1 MDEYQHME
9 RFSMEN
15 EYQDGMWID
24 GEFFAR
30 KRKSSR
36 RQTKEEAL
44 YGFEESDSDDDDS
57 SANKRRRD
65 VMKKGDLT
73 KPVNFVSTGKVMPSE
88 EIDRNEEEA
97 SEVRVGVGLGF
108 GVPGLGLGAGVG
120 LGVGVESGAHGKAG
134 EEEEEEEELLPS
146 AFGKRIKEGA
156 EKKEREREKGK
167 QAASKAK
174 SLASGG
180 PGSGPVFEM
189 HTKGIGMKLLEK
201 MGYKGG
207 GLGKNQQGIAM
218 PIEAKLRPKNMGM
231 GFNEFRETTAG
242 LPPPPGMEEPEAKSK
257 ELKPKPKEKLWL
269 KRNKGKKKRE
279 LLSAADIL
287 AQSEAQGVET
297 VQTVLDMR
305 GPQVCL
311 PFWCWI
317 QQELKYDNDN
327 QHSLKSDF
335 STFPAYW
342 FVDILHMLLAG
353 AGPCAYKSGEPEC
366 RASSNWR

>member
-73 KPVNFVSTGKVMPSE
+73 MPVNFVTTGKVMPSE

-97 SEVRVGVGLGF
+97 SEVRVGVGLAF
-108 GVPGLGLGAGVG
+108 GAPELVLGAGVG

-134 EEEEEEEELLPS
+134 EEEEEEFLPS

-156 EKKEREREKGK
+156 EKKGREREKGK

-180 PGSGPVFEM
+180 LGSGPVFEM

-218 PIEAKLRPKNMGM
+218 PIEAKLRRKNMGM
-231 GFNEFRETTAG
+231 GFNEFRER
-242 LPPPPGMEEPEAKSK
+242 L
-257 ELKPKPKEKLWL
+257 
-269 KRNKGKKKRE
+269 
-279 LLSAADIL
+279 
-287 AQSEAQGVET
+287 
-297 VQTVLDMR
+297 
-305 GPQVCL
+305 QVCHH
-311 PFWCWI
+311 P
-317 QQELKYDNDN
+317 QEWKSLRPRARSLNPN
-327 QHSLKSDF
+327 QRRNF
-335 STFPAYW
+335 
-342 FVDILHMLLAG
+342 G
-353 AGPCAYKSGEPEC
+353 
-366 RASSNWR
+366 